1 MSAVAAVHFLANR
14 DAHAD
19 RDFQRLTQPA
29 TVHERSDR
37 EHLRHGYSDRDRLEV
52 ADREHGSLTLRAHRD
67 CHHQFIGVFDGI
79 DVGQAEHHHRHRQAV
94 D

>member
-1 MSAVAAVHFLANR
+1 MPAVAAVHFLANR

-52 ADREHGSLTLRAHRD
+52 ADREHGSLALRAHRD
-67 CHHQFIGVFDGI
+67 CHHQCIGVFEGI
-79 DVGQAEHHHRHRQAV
+79 DVGRAEHHRHRQAV
-94 D
+94 H

>member
-1 MSAVAAVHFLANR
+1 MPAVAAAHYLADR

-19 RDFQRLTQPA
+19 RDSQRLAQPA

-37 EHLRHGYSDRDRLEV
+37 EHLRHGYSDRDRLEA
-52 ADREHGSLTLRAHRD
+52 ADREHGSLALRA
-67 CHHQFIGVFDGI
+67 
-79 DVGQAEHHHRHRQAV
+79 HHHRHRQAV

>member
-1 MSAVAAVHFLANR
+1 MPAVAAVHFLANR

-52 ADREHGSLTLRAHRD
+52 ADRERGSLTLRAHRD